1 MSLAG
6 IVKHLITQAPAIT
19 SSNVVNLHQ
28 YRKVQK
34 HSFTFSTHISTH
46 GLEPKFK
53 GHINQMSRAGIQ
65 WFPGH
70 MNKARNE
77 IKEIMPQMDVII
89 EVLDARIPYSSEN
102 PMVATLREGKPV
114 IKILNK
120 ADLADPKMTQIWKD
134 YFEQENGVKAISF
147 GHDKA
152 AEVSR
157 INELCKK
164 LVPHKVGADK
174 QIKAMIMGIP
184 NVGKSTLINV
194 LAGRIVAKTGN
205 EPAVTKAQQRIK
217 LEDGIML
224 YDTPG
229 MLWPKVE
236 NENSGYRLGATG
248 AIRDTALEYEEVA
261 SYTAEYLLRAY
272 PELLKARYKI
282 DELPQSDWEFVEMA
296 GKKRGCIRGGN
307 QIDTYKMS
315 EILINEL
322 RDGIIGRITMETPQM
337 REEEEVM
344 VAGLRAAAEAKKA
357 AKEEEKKQ
365 RRARARKNR
374 R

>member
-1 MSLAG
+1 MS
-6 IVKHLITQAPAIT
+6 
-19 SSNVVNLHQ
+19 
-28 YRKVQK
+28 
-34 HSFTFSTHISTH
+34 
-46 GLEPKFK
+46 
-53 GHINQMSRAGIQ
+53 IQ

-102 PMVATLREGKPV
+102 PMISELRGDKPV

-120 ADLADPKMTQIWKD
+120 ADLADPKLTTDWMG
-134 YFEQENGVKAISF
+134 YLEQESGVKSLAL
-147 GHDKA
+147 DTNKA
-152 AEVSR
+152 SEVKR
-157 INELCKK
+157 ITDLCKK
-164 LVPHKVGADK
+164 LVPLKVGSDK

-184 NVGKSTLINV
+184 NVGKSTLINT

-217 LEDGIML
+217 IDEGIML

-236 NENSGYRLGATG
+236 NENSGFRLAATG
-248 AIRDTALEYEEVA
+248 AIKDTAHDYEEVA
-261 SYTAEYLLRAY
+261 SYTAEYLLASY
-272 PELLKARYKI
+272 PALLTKRYKI
-282 DELPQSDWEFVEMA
+282 EDLPENDWEFVEMA
-296 GKKRGCIRGGN
+296 GKKRGCIRSGN
-307 QIDTYKMS
+307 QVDTHKMS

-322 RDGIIGRITMETPQM
+322 RDGIIGRVTMETPKM
-337 REEEEVM
+337 RDVEEVI
-344 VAGLRAAAEAKKA
+344 VAEMRVKKA
-357 AKEEEKKQ
+357 AQLEAKAQEKLA
-365 RRARARKNR
+365 RRSRARKNR

>member
-1 MSLAG
+1 
-6 IVKHLITQAPAIT
+6 
-19 SSNVVNLHQ
+19 
-28 YRKVQK
+28 
-34 HSFTFSTHISTH
+34 
-46 GLEPKFK
+46 
-53 GHINQMSRAGIQ
+53 MSRTGIQ

-102 PMVATLREGKPV
+102 PMVAQLRGDKPV

-120 ADLADPKMTQIWKD
+120 ADLADPELTQAWME
-134 YFEQENGVKAISF
+134 YFEREDGVKTLAF
-147 GHDKA
+147 GHDKGN
-152 AEVSR
+152 EVQR
-157 INELCKK
+157 INALCKK
-164 LVPHKVGADK
+164 LAPQKVGQDK
-174 QIKAMIMGIP
+174 QLKAMIMGIP
-184 NVGKSTLINV
+184 NVGKSTLINI

-236 NENSGYRLGATG
+236 NENSGYRLAATG
-248 AIRDTALEYEEVA
+248 AIRDTAINYEEVA
-261 SYTAEYLLRAY
+261 SYTAEYLLQAY
-272 PELLKARYKI
+272 PQLLQARYKI
-282 DELPQSDWEFVEMA
+282 DELPDCDWTFIEMA
-296 GKKRGCIRGGN
+296 GRKRGCIRGGN
-307 QIDTYKMS
+307 QVDTHKMS

-322 RDGIIGRITMETPQM
+322 RDAVIGRITMETPQM
-337 REEEEVM
+337 RDEEEEM
-344 VAGLRAAAEAKKA
+344 VAQLRQAAEAKKA
-357 AKEEEKKQ
+357 AKEEEKRQ

>member
-1 MSLAG
+1 
-6 IVKHLITQAPAIT
+6 
-19 SSNVVNLHQ
+19 
-28 YRKVQK
+28 
-34 HSFTFSTHISTH
+34 
-46 GLEPKFK
+46 
-53 GHINQMSRAGIQ
+53 MSRTGIQ

-102 PMVATLREGKPV
+102 PMVAQLRGDKPV

-120 ADLADPKMTQIWKD
+120 ADLADPELTQAWMA
-134 YFEQENGVKAISF
+134 YFEREDGVKTLAF
-147 GHDKA
+147 GHDKGN
-152 AEVSR
+152 EVQR
-157 INELCKK
+157 INALCKK
-164 LVPHKVGADK
+164 LAPQKVGQDK
-174 QIKAMIMGIP
+174 QLKAMIMGIP
-184 NVGKSTLINV
+184 NVGKSTLINI

-236 NENSGYRLGATG
+236 NENSGYRLAATG
-248 AIRDTALEYEEVA
+248 AIRDTAINYEEVA
-261 SYTAEYLLRAY
+261 SYTAEYLLQAY
-272 PELLKARYKI
+272 PKLLQARYKI
-282 DELPQSDWEFVEMA
+282 DELPDCDWTFIEMA
-296 GKKRGCIRGGN
+296 GRKRGCIRGGN
-307 QIDTYKMS
+307 QVDTHKMS

-322 RDGIIGRITMETPQM
+322 RDAVIGRITMETPQM
-337 REEEEVM
+337 RDEEEEM
-344 VAGLRAAAEAKKA
+344 VAQLRLAAEAKKA
-357 AKEEEKKQ
+357 AKEEEKRQ

>member
-1 MSLAG
+1 MA
-6 IVKHLITQAPAIT
+6 
-19 SSNVVNLHQ
+19 
-28 YRKVQK
+28 
-34 HSFTFSTHISTH
+34 
-46 GLEPKFK
+46 
-53 GHINQMSRAGIQ
+53 IQ

-102 PMVATLREGKPV
+102 PMVGELRVDKPV

-120 ADLADPKMTQIWKD
+120 ADLADPQMTSAWMSYLERED
-134 YFEQENGVKAISF
+134 GVKTLPLDNNKSS
-147 GHDKA
+147 
-152 AEVSR
+152 EVHR

-184 NVGKSTLINV
+184 NVGKSTLINT

-205 EPAVTKAQQRIK
+205 EPAVTKAQQKIR

-236 NENSGYRLGATG
+236 NENSGYRLAATG
-248 AIRDTALEYEEVA
+248 AIRDTAINYEEVA
-261 SYTAEYLLRAY
+261 SYTAEYLIQTY
-272 PELLKARYKI
+272 PELLRARYKI
-282 DELPQSDWEFVEMA
+282 DDLPEQDWEFIEQA
-296 GKKRGCIRGGN
+296 GRKRGCIRQGN
-307 QIDTYKMS
+307 QVDTHKMS

-322 RDGIIGRITMETPQM
+322 RDAVIGRISMETPEM
-337 REEEEVM
+337 REAEEVM
-344 VAGLRAAAEAKKA
+344 VADLRAKAEAKKQA
-357 AKEEEKKQ
+357 REDEKKA

>member
-1 MSLAG
+1 MA
-6 IVKHLITQAPAIT
+6 
-19 SSNVVNLHQ
+19 
-28 YRKVQK
+28 
-34 HSFTFSTHISTH
+34 
-46 GLEPKFK
+46 
-53 GHINQMSRAGIQ
+53 IQ

-102 PMVATLREGKPV
+102 PMVSALREDKPV

-120 ADLADPKMTQIWKD
+120 ADLADPVMTDRWMQ
-134 YFEQENGVKAISF
+134 YLEQESGVKAVAF

-152 AEVSR
+152 AEVHK

-164 LVPHKVGADK
+164 LAPHKVGVDK
-174 QIKAMIMGIP
+174 QLKAMIMGIP
-184 NVGKSTLINV
+184 NVGKSTLINT

-236 NENSGYRLGATG
+236 NENSGYRLAATG
-248 AIRDTALEYEEVA
+248 AIRDTAIDYEEVA
-261 SYTAEYLLRAY
+261 SYTAEYLLEAY
-272 PELLKARYKI
+272 PKLLQTRYKI
-282 DELPQSDWEFVEMA
+282 EELPEQDWEFMEMA

-307 QIDTYKMS
+307 QVDTHKMS

-322 RDGIIGRITMETPQM
+322 RDAVIGRITMETPEM
-337 REEEEVM
+337 REREEVV
-344 VAGLRAAAEAKKA
+344 VAELRAQAEAKKA

>member
-1 MSLAG
+1 MA
-6 IVKHLITQAPAIT
+6 
-19 SSNVVNLHQ
+19 
-28 YRKVQK
+28 
-34 HSFTFSTHISTH
+34 
-46 GLEPKFK
+46 
-53 GHINQMSRAGIQ
+53 IQ

-102 PMVATLREGKPV
+102 PMVGQLRGDKPV

-120 ADLADPKMTQIWKD
+120 ADLADPEMTARWMN
-134 YFEQENGVKAISF
+134 YLEQEDGVKTIAF

-152 AEVSR
+152 GEVHR

-164 LVPHKVGADK
+164 LAPHKVGADK
-174 QIKAMIMGIP
+174 QLKAMIMGIP
-184 NVGKSTLINV
+184 NVGKSTLINI

-236 NENSGYRLGATG
+236 NDNSGYRLAATG
-248 AIRDTALEYEEVA
+248 AIRDTAIDYEEVA
-261 SYTAEYLLRAY
+261 SYTAEYLLSAY
-272 PELLKARYKI
+272 PELLSARYKV
-282 DELPQSDWEFVEMA
+282 DPLPEHDYDFMQAA

-307 QIDTYKMS
+307 QVDMHKFS

-322 RDGIIGRITMETPQM
+322 RDAVIGRITMETPEM
-337 REEEEVM
+337 REREEEMVM
-344 VAGLRAAAEAKKA
+344 ELRAAAEAKKA
-357 AKEEEKKQ
+357 AKEEEKRQ

>member
-1 MSLAG
+1 MA
-6 IVKHLITQAPAIT
+6 
-19 SSNVVNLHQ
+19 
-28 YRKVQK
+28 
-34 HSFTFSTHISTH
+34 
-46 GLEPKFK
+46 
-53 GHINQMSRAGIQ
+53 IQ

-102 PMVATLREGKPV
+102 PMVSALREGKPV

-120 ADLADPKMTQIWKD
+120 ADLADPEMTNRWMQ
-134 YFEQENGVKAISF
+134 YFEQENGVKAVAF

-152 AEVSR
+152 TEVHK

-164 LVPHKVGADK
+164 LAPHKVGVDK
-174 QIKAMIMGIP
+174 QLKAMIMGIP
-184 NVGKSTLINV
+184 NVGKSTLINT

-217 LEDGIML
+217 LDDGIML

-236 NENSGYRLGATG
+236 NENSGYRLAATG
-248 AIRDTALEYEEVA
+248 AIRDTAIDYEEVA
-261 SYTAEYLLRAY
+261 SYTAEYLLAAY
-272 PELLKARYKI
+272 PSLLQSRYKI
-282 DELPQSDWEFVEMA
+282 EELPVQDWEFMEMA
-296 GKKRGCIRGGN
+296 GKKRGCIRGGS
-307 QIDTYKMS
+307 QVDTYKMS

-322 RDGIIGRITMETPQM
+322 RDAVIGRITMETPEM
-337 REEEEVM
+337 REQEELI
-344 VAGLRAAAEAKKA
+344 VAKLRAEAEAKKA

>member
-1 MSLAG
+1 MA
-6 IVKHLITQAPAIT
+6 
-19 SSNVVNLHQ
+19 
-28 YRKVQK
+28 
-34 HSFTFSTHISTH
+34 
-46 GLEPKFK
+46 
-53 GHINQMSRAGIQ
+53 IQ

-102 PMVATLREGKPV
+102 PMVTQLRGDKPV

-120 ADLADPKMTQIWKD
+120 ADLADPEMTKAWME
-134 YFEQENGVKAISF
+134 YFEQEDGVKTLSF

-152 AEVSR
+152 AEVHR
-157 INELCKK
+157 INTLCKK
-164 LVPHKVGADK
+164 LAPHKVGQDK
-174 QIKAMIMGIP
+174 QLKAMIMGIP
-184 NVGKSTLINV
+184 NVGKSTLINI

-205 EPAVTKAQQRIK
+205 EPAVTKAQQRIR

-236 NENSGYRLGATG
+236 NENSGYRLAATG
-248 AIRDTALEYEEVA
+248 AIRDTAINYEEVA
-261 SYTAEYLLRAY
+261 SYTAEYLLKAY
-272 PELLKARYKI
+272 PELLKSRYKI
-282 DELPQSDWEFVEMA
+282 DELPECDWTFIEMA
-296 GKKRGCIRGGN
+296 GRKRGCIRGGN
-307 QIDTYKMS
+307 QVDTHKMS

-322 RDGIIGRITMETPQM
+322 RDAILGRVTMETPQM
-337 REEEEVM
+337 REDEEQM
-344 VAGLRAAAEAKKA
+344 VAELRAAAEAKKA
-357 AKEEEKKQ
+357 AREEEKRQ

>member
-1 MSLAG
+1 MA
-6 IVKHLITQAPAIT
+6 
-19 SSNVVNLHQ
+19 
-28 YRKVQK
+28 
-34 HSFTFSTHISTH
+34 
-46 GLEPKFK
+46 
-53 GHINQMSRAGIQ
+53 IQ

-102 PMVATLREGKPV
+102 PMVAELRGDKPV
-114 IKILNK
+114 IKIMNK
-120 ADLADPKMTQIWKD
+120 ADLADPKLTASWMH
-134 YFEQENGVKAISF
+134 YLEQESGVKTLAL
-147 GHDKA
+147 DTNKA
-152 AEVSR
+152 NDVKR
-157 INELCKK
+157 ITDLCKK
-164 LVPHKVGADK
+164 MVPLKIGADK

-184 NVGKSTLINV
+184 NVGKSTLINT

-217 LEDGIML
+217 LDEGIML

-236 NENSGYRLGATG
+236 NENSGFRLAATG
-248 AIRDTALEYEEVA
+248 AIKDTAHDYEEVA
-261 SYTAEYLLRAY
+261 SYTAEYLLTAY

-282 DELPQSDWEFVEMA
+282 NKLPESDWEFVEMA
-296 GKKRGCIRGGN
+296 GKKRGCIRSGN
-307 QIDTYKMS
+307 QVDTHKMS

-322 RDGIIGRITMETPQM
+322 RDAIIGRITMETPEM
-337 REEEEVM
+337 REHEETI
-344 VAGLRAAAEAKKA
+344 VAEIRAKKA
-357 AKEEEKKQ
+357 AKEAAKADEKLK